1 MNSLSPNDNQVKDNK
16 SDATHTNFGGRREV
30 TKKKQ
35 TKDQDYTKPTQYS
48 VDVKENPL
56 TETAKDIDDMTDEKA
71 RKREFSRRAETS
83 DHADTNKEHFHTSE
97 PKNRPLEDTDPVIV
111 PDEKHHG
118 PTIRNHFGS
127 GQYNNNPNRGS
138 YEGEIS

>member
-1 MNSLSPNDNQVKDNK
+1 MYLSPNDNQVVDNK
-16 SDATHTNFGGRREV
+16 ADNFHTNFGGRRAV
-30 TKKKQ
+30 TKNKQ
-35 TKDQDYTKPTQYS
+35 VKDQDYTKPTQCA
-48 VDVKENPL
+48 VDVKENPV
-56 TETAKDIDDMTDEKA
+56 DDVIRDVDDMTDAKA
-71 RKREFSRRAETS
+71 RKREFSRRAETNDYA
-83 DHADTNKEHFHTSE
+83 DHNKEHFHTSE
-97 PKNRPLEDTDPVIV
+97 PKNRPLEDSDPVIV